1 MFNLIKTILNLL
13 NINNKE
19 KIEEEKSKK
28 TNIKYIYINENMILN
43 GVKYEIGKR
52 YYNEIEFKNNIDD
65 FDWDLLSNIKNYK
78 IIKIKI
84 FDDEIFT
91 TKNFKIIEEI
101 NYKQFKNSK
110 RLEYQL
116 ISIVKNHEKKVINKF
131 IKTNNRIKLEAVINS
146 GVHKYLDKIININ
159 DDLYI
164 NKILFKYGR
173 NKDIDQFINSKSINI
188 LSNIIRHNRPK
199 DLDTLAKRK
208 SRNIKFYIS
217 IEGKRKKDIYEFI
230 NKKDNELE
238 DIMDIIQFTQN
249 DLCLDY
255 YINSENNTILEYI
268 ARIGRKKDLD
278 KLIYS
283 KSFFILREII
293 EAGFDEHLDILVR
306 KIKDKFLLQEIIK
319 YKGQGDAEIIQE
331 RKRKEGLTA
340 VNDIL

>member
-1 MFNLIKTILNLL
+1 MDDTKIKPKL
-13 NINNKE
+13 NIGYIAMKKQIIE
-19 KIEEEKSKK
+19 KR
-28 TNIKYIYINENMILN
+28 YL
-43 GVKYEIGKR
+43 EIGKR
-52 YYNEIEFKNNIDD
+52 YNIIKKHINIYNGISDINEESLINNNFKFYKVKIFHYGLTVKSFID
-65 FDWDLLSNIKNYK
+65 FK
-78 IIKIKI
+78 IIK
-84 FDDEIFT
+84 
-91 TKNFKIIEEI
+91 EI
-101 NYKQFKNSK
+101 NYCDL
-110 RLEYQL
+110 LESNNYKEQL
-116 ISIVKNHEKKVINKF
+116 LSVVKNHEKKVINKF

-255 YINSENNTILEYI
+255 YINSENNAILEYI